1 MEAQTQII
9 IPKNEENNHIR
20 DEHFHVL
27 AVDDSIIERKMLEKL
42 LTISS
47 YHVTCVESGDKALEY
62 LGLVNCHSPVIDDDG
77 HVHDDDHH
85 DHVDDH
91 HDDGNDD
98 DDVEVS
104 MICPSL
110 PLPDNVHHHHHQ
122 GQGTRVN
129 LIMTDYSMPGITG
142 YDLLK
147 RVKESSWKDVPVVVM
162 SSENVP
168 SRIHMCLEEG
178 AEEFLLK
185 PVRLSDL
192 KKLQPRVF
200 KATPSTSSESE
211 ENNKKSN
218 FLAANDNKI
227 SKEEI
232 IKIIADHREDYTSN
246 SNEDETNKISYEIE
260 KFVEI
265 SKMNL

>member
-1 MEAQTQII
+1 MEAKTQII
-9 IPKNEENNHIR
+9 IPKNEENK
-20 DEHFHVL
+20 HFHVL

-62 LGLVNCHSPVIDDDG
+62 LGLVNCHNPVINDDG
-77 HVHDDDHH
+77 HVLHDDDDHH
-85 DHVDDH
+85 DHVNDD

-110 PLPDNVHHHHHQ
+110 PLPDNVHHHHQQ

-129 LIMTDYSMPGITG
+129 LIMTDYSMPGIAG

-168 SRIHMCLEEG
+168 SRIHITQQKRILETSGLPPPPTDG
-178 AEEFLLK
+178 A
-185 PVRLSDL
+185 PPPPTDGA
-192 KKLQPRVF
+192 PPTD
-200 KATPSTSSESE
+200 AY
-211 ENNKKSN
+211 KSKQSCCRN
-218 FLAANDNKI
+218 I
-227 SKEEI
+227 SK
-232 IKIIADHREDYTSN
+232 K
-246 SNEDETNKISYEIE
+246 
-260 KFVEI
+260 
-265 SKMNL
+265 